1 MSLIAAT
8 GDFNA
13 LAVGVFACVLAVTL
27 VITRWAA
34 KRTHSA
40 TEFYAAGRGV
50 SGRANGVAT
59 AGDYLSA
66 STFLGYAG
74 LMYLYGFDGWI
85 IGLGALLSFLPVLYL
100 LAGGCATPAS
110 SPSPTCSRSA
120 CASGPC
126 AWPRRSTRC

>member
-1 MSLIAAT
+1 MRLLAAT

-50 SGRANGVAT
+50 SGARQRRRHRGRLPAAPRPSSATRA
-59 AGDYLSA
+59 
-66 STFLGYAG
+66 
-74 LMYLYGFDGWI
+74 
-85 IGLGALLSFLPVLYL
+85 
-100 LAGGCATPAS
+100 
-110 SPSPTCSRSA
+110 
-120 CASGPC
+120 
-126 AWPRRSTRC
+126 